1 MSAVTSSTAPTDVV
15 EGARDVVCH
24 GPMLLADPPAD
35 PADTRPAAGRGPCP
49 NSSRTPEPVEGGHSG
64 RASHH
69 HHHRRHRRPRCDP
82 RRVSRQH
89 RSTPATL
96 TDHKCQV
103 TRAEITATSAS
114 TTTDRIATFCAPA
127 ATVQVPDAS
136 TFGLALEG
144 FQDWTATAGISAWLF
159 KNDATEQAFALYL
172 DGETEDPSAV
182 GVVVVVAGAFAGSP
196 QVPLTF
202 AVELPI
208 QGYPTIKDSAGASI
222 RSGV

>member
-1 MSAVTSSTAPTDVV
+1 M
-15 EGARDVVCH
+15 
-24 GPMLLADPPAD
+24 ADPVIITITDATVALGAIPAGF
-35 PADTRPAAGRGPCP
+35 PT
-49 NSSRTPEPVEGGHSG
+49 TPI
-64 RASHH
+64 
-69 HHHRRHRRPRCDP
+69 D
-82 RRVSRQH
+82 
-89 RSTPATL
+89 PATL

-127 ATVQVPDAS
+127 ATGQVPAAS

-172 DGETEDPSAV
+172 DGEEDPSAV
-182 GVVVVVAGAFAGSP
+182 GRVVVVAGAFAGSP

-202 AVELPI
+202 AVEMAI
-208 QGYPTIKDSAGASI
+208 QGYPDIKDSAGVSI
-222 RSGV
+222 RPAA